1 MTPEQPPDNMP
12 EQPHP
17 QESSTPASMQAF
29 VTVWLGQMGSAIGS
43 RMTHFAVILWAW
55 NLTEQATAIA
65 LIGFFTQVPRMLITP
80 FAGVIVDCWNRK
92 RLMMVGDTVAGVST
106 VVIFVLHINGH
117 LALWHVYVTGAINAT
132 FSQIQQLA
140 YTTSMTLMVPQRHYP
155 RAMSLNFLSGYGA
168 GIFAPALAGT
178 LYGLVGLSGI
188 LVVDLATFAIAISMV
203 MAVAIP
209 QPQSPA
215 QPLSVS
221 SVVQDVKF
229 GFRYIG
235 DRPGML
241 GILVTAALF
250 QFVHE
255 ISNAIHSPMILARTH
270 NNAETYALVSATAG
284 IGGVAGA
291 LLMTTWG
298 GPRRRILGV
307 LLGMIGA
314 GLSKIGFSLGQR
326 PGIWVPMQF
335 CSSLNF
341 PLIGSSG
348 NTIWL
353 SKVSPELQG
362 RVFSVSL
369 LIKGAVPPLGRL
381 IAGPLA
387 DGVFE
392 PAMMPTGRLSPI
404 LGGIFG
410 TGAGAGMAVLYML
423 SAIAMLLVGVGGF
436 LYRPLRI
443 VEDALPD
450 HTAAAAQARSE
461 DP

>member
-1 MTPEQPPDNMP
+1 MQP
-12 EQPHP
+12 
-17 QESSTPASMQAF
+17 SMRAF
-29 VTVWLGQMGSAIGS
+29 ITVWLGQMGSTIGS
-43 RMTHFAVILWAW
+43 RMTHFAIILWAW
-55 NLTEQATAIA
+55 SLTEQATAIA
-65 LIGFFTQVPRMLITP
+65 LIGFSAQVPRMIITP
-80 FAGVIVDCWNRK
+80 FAGVIVDSWNRK
-92 RLMMVGDTVAGVST
+92 RLMMVGDTVAGVSA
-106 VVIFVLHINGH
+106 VIILVLHLNGS
-117 LALWHVYVTGAINAT
+117 LALWHVYCTSAVNAA

-155 RAMSLNFLSGYGA
+155 RAMSMNFLSGYGA

-178 LYGLVGLSGI
+178 LYTIVGLSGI
-188 LVVDLATFAIAISMV
+188 LVADLITFAIAICTV
-203 MAVAIP
+203 IAVTIP
-209 QPQSPA
+209 QPDAPVK
-215 QPLSVS
+215 PLSVS
-221 SVVQDVKF
+221 SIVQDVKI

-241 GILVTAALF
+241 GILLTAALF

-255 ISNAIHSPMILARTH
+255 ISNAIHSPMILARTD
-270 NNAETYALVSATAG
+270 NDARAFALVSATSG

-291 LLMTTWG
+291 LLITTWG
-298 GPRRRILGV
+298 GPNRRIHGV
-307 LLGMIGA
+307 LLGMMGA
-314 GLSKIGFSLGQR
+314 GLSKIGFSLGQN
-326 PGIWVPMQF
+326 PLVWVPMQF
-335 CSSLNF
+335 LSSLNF

-369 LIKGAVPPLGRL
+369 LIKGAVPPLGRF

-392 PAMMPTGRLSPI
+392 PAMMPTGRLAPL
-404 LGGIFG
+404 LGGVFG

-423 SAIAMLLVGVGGF
+423 SAIAMLLTGLGGY

-443 VEDALPD
+443 VEDTLPD
-450 HTAAAAQARSE
+450 HTSSHPQADSE
-461 DP
+461 